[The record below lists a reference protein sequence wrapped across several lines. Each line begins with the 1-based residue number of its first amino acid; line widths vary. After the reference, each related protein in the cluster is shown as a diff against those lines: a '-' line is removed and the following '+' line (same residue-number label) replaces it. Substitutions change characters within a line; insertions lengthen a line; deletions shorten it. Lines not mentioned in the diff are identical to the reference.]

1 MHKPCAVIPVY
12 NHEHALPVVVAAL
25 HQAGLPC
32 VLVDDASSPSCAAVM
47 DQLAKQANTYL
58 VRLPVNQ
65 GKGGAVMAGLRE
77 GTWHL
82 LILDIHL
89 PGRSGLEILA
99 EVRERFPRLPVLVLS
114 MAAEQEYAVRVIRL
128 GAAGYLSKQSVAQDL
143 VDAVG
148 KITGGGRYI
157 TPGVAERL
165 AEDVRMP
172 ADRPPHELLSAREL
186 ETLRLIAIGR
196 TTREIAQQLS
206 LSEKT
211 VFTYRDRIRA
221 KLGLRGD
228 VELARYAL
236 HHGLVD

>member
-1 MHKPCAVIPVY
+1 MNIFLADD
-12 NHEHALPVVVAAL
+12 HEIVRRGLRQLLADAFPGVGFGE
-25 HQAGLPC
+25 AGTS
-32 VLVDDASSPSCAAVM
+32 AE
-47 DQLAKQANTYL
+47 
-58 VRLPVNQ
+58 
-65 GKGGAVMAGLRE
+65 VMAGLRE

-196 TTREIAQQLS
+196 TTGDIAQALS